1 MAFVLPLQPGGEPKM
16 RAAVQTYGS
25 GDLESV
31 LRVIDCAYAAACVE
45 TSWDRVLAEVCH
57 LGGFGGCALG
67 SIDPPA
73 PRPVLRAAY
82 GLEVGA
88 TTGGASGQM
97 PRNPLLTDEVLRSI
111 PGTVWRDR
119 QIIPPAVLAASRFWT
134 DWMQPQL
141 FASWACIILGREG
154 TEVAYLEVYGRPG
167 GSSTGLDRDDPLA
180 RLAPHLTR
188 AWRLGKAGRA
198 VPGTARLSIVL
209 SPTPDPVTSAAAE
222 RAGMPAVARL
232 RAQFGLTK
240 AEARLALSLAAGASL
255 PSIAQAFDVKLTT
268 VRSQLQQVFAKT
280 GTSRQAELVA
290 VLLSHGDADH
300 GVARSEPAQ
309 DAAGQRFDER
319 PEWRSA

>member
-1 MAFVLPLQPGGEPKM
+1 M
-16 RAAVQTYGS
+16 RAAIQTYGS

-88 TTGGASGQM
+88 TTGGASGPM

-154 TEVAYLEVYGRPG
+154 TEVTLTSPVTRPKWPLTGVYFGKVKPAWQG
-167 GSSTGLDRDDPLA
+167 CYEQALTKLA
-180 RLAPHLTR
+180 DRLAGSPRPSSPSTEPPPTEPPSTETP
-188 AWRLGKAGRA
+188 
-198 VPGTARLSIVL
+198 PG
-209 SPTPDPVTSAAAE
+209 
-222 RAGMPAVARL
+222 
-232 RAQFGLTK
+232 
-240 AEARLALSLAAGASL
+240 
-255 PSIAQAFDVKLTT
+255 
-268 VRSQLQQVFAKT
+268 
-280 GTSRQAELVA
+280 
-290 VLLSHGDADH
+290 
-300 GVARSEPAQ
+300 
-309 DAAGQRFDER
+309 
-319 PEWRSA
+319 